1 MIARVWT
8 LDAIPNDRL
17 GVKNDNW
24 VVGENGKLI
33 KWVPKNLRTHPCGHR
48 YISMPNHSFYF
59 RLRYVTVWNGISCCL
74 MFDLY
79 LASPA
84 SYFGRVYWNA
94 TLASRVFSI
103 SLTLLNSEEKRFH
116 DGSQ

>member
-1 MIARVWT
+1 MIARIWT

-17 GVKNDNW
+17 GVKNDDW
-24 VVGENGKLI
+24 VVGENGKLM

-84 SYFGRVYWNA
+84 SYFGRVYWNECN
-94 TLASRVFSI
+94 I
-103 SLTLLNSEEKRFH
+103 SESSVLNFFDFIELRREEV
-116 DGSQ
+116 S